1 MLNFEIR
8 ESEENDFLSDDTEDE
23 LDEDVDIEFEFDKE
37 LNKN

>member
-8 ESEENDFLSDDTEDE
+8 ESEENDFVSNDAKDE
-23 LDEDVDIEFEFDKE
+23 LDEDIDIEFEFDKE